1 MQHSETYSVFQTYIC
16 RMAKNKLKRFREN
29 ETFQNIFQPTRE
41 EVTTSFPLKGKW
53 NKDYFKNDN
62 PIVLELA
69 CGNGDYAVGLAEK
82 YPGKNFIGID
92 IKGSRLWTGAKKAI
106 ENNLNNVAFVRTQIE
121 LIEHVFA
128 ENEIEDIWITFP
140 DPQIKYKR
148 AKHRLTHPLFLNRY
162 KTILSETGQVHLKC
176 DSEFLHG
183 YTHAIIQMLG
193 CTVHEAY
200 HDIYKQFR
208 GHDKDHVLFT
218 IKTYYEEKWLEQ
230 GKAINYIRF
239 ALDYE

>member
-1 MQHSETYSVFQTYIC
+1 M
-16 RMAKNKLKRFREN
+16 
-29 ETFQNIFQPTRE
+29 
-41 EVTTSFPLKGKW
+41 
-53 NKDYFKNDN
+53 
-62 PIVLELA
+62 
-69 CGNGDYAVGLAEK
+69 
-82 YPGKNFIGID
+82 
-92 IKGSRLWTGAKKAI
+92 
-106 ENNLNNVAFVRTQIE
+106 RTQIE

-193 CTVHEAY
+193 CTVREAY

-208 GHDKDHVLFT
+208 GHDKDHVLIT
-218 IKTYYEEKWLEQ
+218 IKTYYEEQWLEQ